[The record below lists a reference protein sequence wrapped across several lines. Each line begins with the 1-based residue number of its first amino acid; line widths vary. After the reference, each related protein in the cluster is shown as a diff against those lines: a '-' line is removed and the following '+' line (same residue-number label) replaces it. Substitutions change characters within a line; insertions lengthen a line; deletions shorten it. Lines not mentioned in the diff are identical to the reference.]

1 MAIEN
6 PPSAHH
12 ATSAKIHAGKT
23 NLRQARTAPTRIAM
37 AAAPAHNRSEPGQ
50 RIATPAP
57 DANAA
62 KIHTAGSF
70 IDLVEVER
78 SSPCGRSEETDQLSE
93 LLCNYT
99 RRKSRWQGL
108 APASEA

>member
-12 ATSAKIHAGKT
+12 AASAKIHAGKT
-23 NLRQARTAPTRIAM
+23 DLRQARTTPTRIAT
-37 AAAPAHNRSEPGQ
+37 AAAPAHSRSGPGR
-50 RIATPAP
+50 RIAMPAP

-93 LLCNYT
+93 LPCNYT
-99 RRKSRWQGL
+99 PRKSGWKGH
-108 APASEA
+108 APAS